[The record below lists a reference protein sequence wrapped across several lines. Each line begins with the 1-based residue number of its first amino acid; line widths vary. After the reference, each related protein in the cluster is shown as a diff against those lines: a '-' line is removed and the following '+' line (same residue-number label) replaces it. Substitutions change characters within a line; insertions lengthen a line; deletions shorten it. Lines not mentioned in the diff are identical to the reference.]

1 MHANKPGTEYE
12 PDERLLPPA
21 GLLKPS
27 VRLRSRIVRAA
38 AAWLAAMTLI
48 VTSAGAALADMSTT
62 AGQAAE
68 RAVSWMH
75 SQQQPDGS
83 FGGFGPGSTTDAVL
97 AIVAAGQDPA
107 TFSKGANTPVTFL
120 KSHAQDIAKTAGGA
134 GKLLIAANALGIDG
148 KSFGGVDLVQA
159 IQATYGISATGQY
172 GGDAIGDAFAILG
185 LHAAGQPVPAEA
197 IQRLKSL
204 QTTNGGWSFSGDT
217 TPKSEDT
224 NTTAVVLQALKAEGV
239 DKTDPNVIKMAVTYL
254 AAQQNKDGGWPYQ
267 QGGSF
272 GSDSDVNST
281 AYVVQA
287 MQSLQNLTLVQA
299 GQNFILSLQN
309 KSGAFGFQKSQ
320 ADDNAGATY
329 QAVPALLGATFIDTR
344 PAAPPTVAPGMP
356 TTGSGSEVPLAA
368 LGMTAAIGAIALG
381 VAARRRG

>member
-1 MHANKPGTEYE
+1 MHAYKLG
-12 PDERLLPPA
+12 
-21 GLLKPS
+21 
-27 VRLRSRIVRAA
+27 IVRAA
-38 AAWLAAMTLI
+38 AAWLAAMTLL
-48 VTSAGAALADMSTT
+48 VTSAGAALADTSST
-62 AGQAAE
+62 AGQAAD
-68 RAVSWMH
+68 RALTWMH

-83 FGGFGPGSTTDAVL
+83 FSGFGPGSTADAVL

-107 TFSKGANTPVTFL
+107 TFSQGSNTPVTFL
-120 KSHAQDIAKTAGGA
+120 QSHAQDIAKTAGGA
-134 GKLLIAANALGIDG
+134 GKLLVTANALGMDG

-309 KSGAFGFQKSQ
+309 KSGAFRFQKSQ

-329 QAVPALLGATFIDTR
+329 QAVPALLGATFIDTK

-356 TTGSGSEVPLAA
+356 TTGNGAELPLAA
-368 LGMTAAIGAIALG
+368 LGMTVAMSAIALG
-381 VAARRRG
+381 VAVRRREVRN